1 VSRVLFKMRRAQS
14 AYNRVHGC
22 CGESGQVSRL
32 PRGGSVAGKM
42 TPSVHPKKTSPQ
54 RRTRFVGS
62 DRRNVLQCIVLFLL
76 TVAATMPVYE
86 MGFEDDWSYSHI
98 AREFASTGH
107 IVYNG
112 WTAAMLLPQIFW
124 SALFIKVFG
133 FSFLIMR
140 LSTITLVVALVP
152 VLYYL
157 FLESGLDA
165 SFAVFGT
172 LLTVLSPLVLPMTAT
187 FLSDVPA
194 FFLFALCF
202 YCGVKSW
209 KAHTTKACVV
219 WGCLIALAGAVSG
232 LDRQIYWLAP
242 LLFLP
247 VVAWIRR
254 RTRGAAIGLGLA
266 WLFTLMVVAYFAKW
280 FASKPFTLTEHTLH
294 QWRTGPIRELLGNS
308 FSTVIDLGLTAGLI
322 LLPALVAFV
331 RLSLGAIPRMRI
343 VLLVAGVVA
352 VTVAVAPDHTLPAMG
367 NIFTEFGI
375 QTTWPMGTPPTWTRL
390 AVIGIPYVVLGPAV
404 RQLLTAATLLCVACC
419 VIAIWKRRNASWWN
433 SPAAPAL
440 VLGIVFAAVW
450 LPALLIRSVG
460 TPAYD
465 RYLIAFL
472 PLASIPLLRFCQA
485 HSGGRVSRWS
495 WGLLTLFA
503 VYGVATAHDA
513 FARGRARLTAA
524 QALAKAGI
532 PRTEIMAGFEYDGW
546 TQLDTAGYVNNWQME
561 KPAGVFHQVKCTAPP
576 QAIQQWY
583 LYLMPTIRPRYFVV
597 ISRKPGLVDG
607 PTAPIGYTT
616 WLPPARRQVFTQE
629 LPGGGSGGCR

>member
-1 VSRVLFKMRRAQS
+1 MDAV
-14 AYNRVHGC
+14 
-22 CGESGQVSRL
+22 GESGRSFGDYRA
-32 PRGGSVAGKM
+32 GGSVAGKM

-76 TVAATMPVYE
+76 AVAATMPVYVK

-112 WTAAMLLPQIFW
+112 WICRDAPAADFLVG
-124 SALFIKVFG
+124 FIHQGFG

-266 WLFTLMVVAYFAKW
+266 WLCTLMVVAYFAKW

-294 QWRTGPIRELLGNS
+294 QWRTGSIRELLGNS

-331 RLSLGAIPRMRI
+331 RLSLGAISRMRI

-352 VTVAVAPDHTLPAMG
+352 VTAAVAPDHTLPAMG

-375 QTTWPMGTPPTWTRL
+375 QTTWPMGTPPTPDAARGDRHPVRGPWTGSSSSTHR
-390 AVIGIPYVVLGPAV
+390 GN
-404 RQLLTAATLLCVACC
+404 AAMRC
-419 VIAIWKRRNASWWN
+419 
-433 SPAAPAL
+433 
-440 VLGIVFAAVW
+440 
-450 LPALLIRSVG
+450 
-460 TPAYD
+460 
-465 RYLIAFL
+465 
-472 PLASIPLLRFCQA
+472 LLRNCNLEKAERIVVEQPCRSRAGTRNRIRRRVASRTPDSFC
-485 HSGGRVSRWS
+485 
-495 WGLLTLFA
+495 
-503 VYGVATAHDA
+503 
-513 FARGRARLTAA
+513 
-524 QALAKAGI
+524 
-532 PRTEIMAGFEYDGW
+532 
-546 TQLDTAGYVNNWQME
+546 
-561 KPAGVFHQVKCTAPP
+561 
-576 QAIQQWY
+576 
-583 LYLMPTIRPRYFVV
+583 
-597 ISRKPGLVDG
+597 
-607 PTAPIGYTT
+607 GYTG
-616 WLPPARRQVFTQE
+616 L
-629 LPGGGSGGCR
+629 